1 MARIEMLPL
10 EGPEASGGYLVN
22 QDLYRI
28 MRRRPEAADALV
40 ELVATILTTG
50 TLPTRLLELV
60 RLRIAFH
67 NQCRSCM
74 AVRFGA
80 AAAEGLDDEL
90 VCSLERPE
98 ESPDLTDA
106 EKSALRFADL
116 LATNHLAIDDAV
128 YDDLRQYFDEGELVE
143 LGLHCALGVGTGRLA
158 ATWQVTDHVPDYLR
172 ADGVV
177 GPWGGDQL
185 LVGGPA
191 VDRGHA

>member
-1 MARIEMLPL
+1 MARIAMLPL
-10 EGPEASGGYLVN
+10 DEPVASGGYLVN
-22 QDLYRI
+22 QDLLRI
-28 MRRRPEAADALV
+28 MRHRPEAADGLV
-40 ELVATILTTG
+40 ELVATILSTG
-50 TLPTRLLELV
+50 TLPKRLLELV
-60 RLRIAFH
+60 RLRVAFH

-80 AAAEGLDDEL
+80 ATAEGLDDEL

-98 ESPDLTDA
+98 EAPDLTDA
-106 EKSALRFADL
+106 EKAALRFADL

-172 ADGVV
+172 EDGVV
-177 GPWGGDQL
+177 GPWGGEQL
-185 LVGGPA
+185 VVGGPA
-191 VDRGHA
+191 ADRHHG